1 MTRNDAGI
9 RFSSLAST
17 STDSTRSRSPATV
30 RPPNNPSLASR
41 KSSLSMR
48 LKMEVNGS
56 LAEK

>member
-1 MTRNDAGI
+1 MTRNDAGV
-9 RFSSLAST
+9 RFSSLTST
-17 STDSTRSRSPATV
+17 NTDSTRSRSPATV
-30 RPPNNPSLASR
+30 RPPSNPSR